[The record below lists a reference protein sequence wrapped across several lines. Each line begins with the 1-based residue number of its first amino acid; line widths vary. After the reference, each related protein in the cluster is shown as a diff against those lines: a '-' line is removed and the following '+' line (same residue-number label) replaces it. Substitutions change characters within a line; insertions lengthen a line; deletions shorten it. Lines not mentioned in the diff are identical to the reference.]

1 MTVRCSILSGPVN
14 TIGLLNE
21 PSVRLTCLLTG
32 DVKSYPNRSWVRN
45 GINIVEN
52 MKTMWTSKYRISG
65 KINKS
70 LLTSGKIPIINV
82 LLSVMNNLSNQ
93 YSIVEYSRV
102 G

>member
-21 PSVRLTCLLTG
+21 PSVRLTCLLDG

-65 KINKS
+65 K
-70 LLTSGKIPIINV
+70 
-82 LLSVMNNLSNQ
+82 NN
-93 YSIVEYSRV
+93 IR
-102 G
+102 